1 MDCPSELDEDTIWHD
16 PVPVCLGPQRMQH
29 RKRGDRTQGTAL
41 VVRTTSVLST
51 ETMESGQAFTA
62 SLAQPWLH
70 DGSEIAAK
78 RSRVEG
84 KLVNADDGGR
94 VKGVASLSVRMTGLQ
109 VGGQLV
115 DLSTNT
121 VTQNAR
127 TTKAKDATEIAIG
140 AGVGAAIGALTGG
153 GKGAAIGAAA
163 GGGAGT
169 GLVLATHGAPAV
181 IPSEKLLTFK
191 LSAPVSIA
199 KR

>member
-1 MDCPSELDEDTIWHD
+1 MKTLFGVILSLSVLVLSGCSSESAVI
-16 PVPVCLGPQRMQH
+16 VPE
-29 RKRGDRTQGTAL
+29 GTAL
-41 VVRTTSVLST
+41 VVRTTNVLST
-51 ETMESGQAFTA
+51 ETVESGQAFTA

-70 DGSEIAAK
+70 DGREIAAK
-78 RSRVEG
+78 GSRVEG
-84 KLVNADDGGR
+84 RLVNSDDGGR

-127 TTKAKDATEIAIG
+127 TTKSKDATEIAIG
-140 AGVGAAIGALTGG
+140 AGVGAAVGGLSGG

-169 GLVLATHGAPAV
+169 GLVLATHGAPVV
-181 IPSEKLLTFK
+181 IPSETLLTF
-191 LSAPVSIA
+191 
-199 KR
+199 

>member
-1 MDCPSELDEDTIWHD
+1 
-16 PVPVCLGPQRMQH
+16 
-29 RKRGDRTQGTAL
+29 
-41 VVRTTSVLST
+41 
-51 ETMESGQAFTA
+51 
-62 SLAQPWLH
+62 
-70 DGSEIAAK
+70 
-78 RSRVEG
+78 
-84 KLVNADDGGR
+84 
-94 VKGVASLSVRMTGLQ
+94 
-109 VGGQLV
+109 LV

>member
-1 MDCPSELDEDTIWHD
+1 MRPLFSVSVSVAAILFLGGCGTESAVI
-16 PVPVCLGPQRMQH
+16 VPE
-29 RKRGDRTQGTAL
+29 GTAL

-62 SLAQPWLH
+62 SLALPWLH
-70 DGSEIAAK
+70 DGREIAAK
-78 RSRVEG
+78 GSRVEG

-94 VKGVASLSVRMTGLQ
+94 VKGVASLSVRMTGMQ
-109 VGGQLV
+109 VGEQLV

-127 TTKAKDATEIAIG
+127 TTKGKDATEIAIG

-181 IPSEKLLTFK
+181 IPSETPLTFK